1 MARRRMSDVEAAVA
15 AEREE
20 ARLLAKLQPS
30 TISSE
35 QGRQYVR
42 CFASMAPKIG
52 RGAAHSS
59 CLAAA
64 MDEPARYAVMS
75 ERGRV
80 VAHSGTLEGAHRA
93 SRRARHVGSSVNRA
107 DGGEPAPYQV
117 ILQQLGGQGRLRAML
132 GASFSQADG
141 GRTLE
146 MKFPNRLRSRP
157 NFIRIRYEPG
167 PDTYVV
173 EFWRVDRS
181 GPGKKLREL
190 DDVYADSLK
199 EIIERETG
207 LYLNLAGS
215 ANRAGKRR
223 RGEEQFTPG
232 VRRVMLSRGEIEVKG
247 SGYATY
253 WRSLDPG
260 DRSPWAGR
268 FVLASPGFRA
278 EIEEAESGAANR
290 VGVTSTM
297 DSMTEVL
304 LTVLA
309 ISQSGYAGPLSHAIP
324 SRLQSALRRA
334 REAGF
339 VYVDDAGPYLE
350 DEGAVELQ
358 RRGFGGSV
366 FSNNR
371 GGESRIMGGFEGDL
385 ARAEIAKLQGYET
398 GASGEPIDQEIARL
412 RAAVRANV

>member
-173 EFWRVDRS
+173 EFWRVDRF

-207 LYLNLAGS
+207 LYLNL
-215 ANRAGKRR
+215 
-223 RGEEQFTPG
+223 T
-232 VRRVMLSRGEIEVKG
+232 
-247 SGYATY
+247 
-253 WRSLDPG
+253 
-260 DRSPWAGR
+260 
-268 FVLASPGFRA
+268 
-278 EIEEAESGAANR
+278 
-290 VGVTSTM
+290 GVTSTY
-297 DSMTEVL
+297 VPRG
-304 LTVLA
+304 TV
-309 ISQSGYAGPLSHAIP
+309 AG
-324 SRLQSALRRA
+324 RRA
-334 REAGF
+334 
-339 VYVDDAGPYLE
+339 
-350 DEGAVELQ
+350 
-358 RRGFGGSV
+358 
-366 FSNNR
+366 
-371 GGESRIMGGFEGDL
+371 RIMGGFEGDL

-412 RAAVRANV
+412 RAAVQATR